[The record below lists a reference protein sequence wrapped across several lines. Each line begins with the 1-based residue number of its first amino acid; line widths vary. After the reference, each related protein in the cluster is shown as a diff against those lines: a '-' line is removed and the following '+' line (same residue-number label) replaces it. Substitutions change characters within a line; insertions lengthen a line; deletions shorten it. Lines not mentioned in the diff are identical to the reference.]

1 MSERGELAK
10 ETERAAINL
19 LSTCLAGMATVY
31 DLSDKQAHDF
41 EIHYNDGR
49 RAIGEI
55 GILANPQYE
64 SALAAMR
71 TREKQHFVDLPDGYG
86 TWGTHLY
93 GNPNINRFELEV
105 PRLIDELNKYEITQ
119 FQVGMHPEL
128 RELSQHC
135 EALGIQYLVKH
146 DDYPGNQV
154 VYFLDMGQPIFIDST
169 LNSLVKCVEAAIFDG
184 NFQDSWKK
192 LEAHDSDEKH
202 LVFRC
207 GSLIPLN
214 HQHVLLTLEPA
225 PEIPDIN
232 FPIGI
237 THIWLM
243 PAYLEAPYIYWS
255 SEGEKKFINPL
266 HWNKP
271 NLL

>member
-1 MSERGELAK
+1 MSVRGELAK
-10 ETERAAINL
+10 ETEQAAINL
-19 LSTCLAGMATVY
+19 LTTYLADLATIH
-31 DLSDKQAHDF
+31 DLSDSQDYDF
-41 EIHYNDGR
+41 EIHYKDGR

-55 GILANPQYE
+55 GLLANPQYE

-71 TREKQHFVDLPDGYG
+71 AREKQHFVDLPDGYG

-105 PRLIDELNKYEITQ
+105 PKIIAELSRNGITQ
-119 FQVGMHPEL
+119 FQIGMHLEL

-135 EALGIQYLVKH
+135 EALGIQYLVRH

-169 LNSLVKCVEAAIFDG
+169 LDSLVRSVEVAYLEGA
-184 NFQDSWKK
+184 FQDSWKK
-192 LEAHDSDEKH
+192 LETYHSDEKH
-202 LVFRC
+202 LVFKC

-225 PEIPDIN
+225 PEIPEIH
-232 FPIGI
+232 FPLGV

-255 SEGEKKFINPL
+255 SQGEKKFINPL
-266 HWNKP
+266 HWNEP